1 MKYNR
6 LITFGI
12 ASVLVASCKVPSNV
26 SYFQDL
32 KDGQVNTITSQAG
45 IKLKE
50 GDKISIVVKSKNS
63 EISNLLNLP
72 VSSQVVGYT
81 GDRTN
86 RGMSGYTIDRHGDI
100 DFPMAGKLH
109 IAGMSREEVAEYV
122 KKTIEEKDLARD
134 VVVTV
139 EFLNLHYS
147 VMGEVGKPGEY
158 SFGQDRVTL
167 PEALAQAG
175 DLTLHGMRDSVY
187 VLRTVDG
194 KQTTHVV
201 SMLNGREL
209 LNSPAYYLQQ
219 NDVVYVVPND
229 YRKRQS
235 KVNGNTFQSTSFW
248 ISISSIIISLVS
260 LINRLK

>member
-1 MKYNR
+1 MKYSK
-6 LITFGI
+6 LVTI
-12 ASVLVASCKVPSNV
+12 ALAAMIVTSCKVPTNV

-32 KDGQVNTITSQAG
+32 KNGQVNTITSQAG

-50 GDKISIVVKSKNS
+50 GDKISIVVKSKNND
-63 EISNLLNLP
+63 ISNMLNLP
-72 VSSQVVGYT
+72 VATQVVGYT

-86 RGMSGYTIDRHGDI
+86 RGMSGYTIDRNGDI

-109 IAGMSREEVAEYV
+109 IAGLSREEVAEFI
-122 KKTIEEKDLARD
+122 KKTIEEKALANKD

-139 EFLNLHYS
+139 EFLNLHFS
-147 VMGEVGKPGEY
+147 VLGEVGRPGEY

-175 DLTLHGMRDSVY
+175 DLTLYGMRDSVY
-187 VLRTVDG
+187 VLRTEDG

-201 SMLNGREL
+201 SMLNTREM

-248 ISISSIIISLVS
+248 ISISSVLISLVS
-260 LINRLK
+260 LLHRL

>member
-1 MKYNR
+1 MKYSK
-6 LITFGI
+6 LVTI
-12 ASVLVASCKVPSNV
+12 ALAAMIVTSCKVPTNV

-32 KDGQVNTITSQAG
+32 KNGQVNTITSQAG

-50 GDKISIVVKSKNS
+50 GDKISIVVKSKNN
-63 EISNLLNLP
+63 EISNMLNLP
-72 VSSQVVGYT
+72 VATQVVGYT
-81 GDRTN
+81 NDRT
-86 RGMSGYTIDRHGDI
+86 RGISGYTIDRNGDI

-109 IAGMSREEVAEYV
+109 IAGLSREEVAEFI
-122 KKTIEEKDLARD
+122 KKTIEEKELAKD

-139 EFLNLHYS
+139 EFLNLHFS
-147 VMGEVGKPGEY
+147 VMGEVGRPGDY

-167 PEALAQAG
+167 LEALAQAG

-201 SMLNGREL
+201 SMLNAREM

-248 ISISSIIISLVS
+248 ISISSVLISLVS
-260 LINRLK
+260 LLHRL